1 MVRNLQLA
9 EAVMWIMTKVG
20 FFSVVQKAED
30 VEENALTIR
39 ARVRADL
46 VALKRE
52 YLPEMGPI
60 VAGRGTDYRFR
71 ARVRKDDW
79 AGAMTKIGRDVDYE
93 NFKDEVKRV
102 QGPNRARLYEEVWH
116 VLNGLTL
123 HPVFHHPTFEM
134 MEAGTRRSREKRP
147 IGSARRTLTLEFPKP
162 MTVPRTPRR

>member
-1 MVRNLQLA
+1 MDRNPVVRNLQLA

-60 VAGRGTDYRFR
+60 TEDLQADYRFR
-71 ARVRKDDW
+71 TRAWKTDW
-79 AGAMTKIGRDVDYE
+79 VSAMGKIAQGVDYE
-93 NFKDEVKRV
+93 NFKDEVKRL
-102 QGPNRARLYEEVWH
+102 QGPTRAGLYGKVWQ
-116 VLNGLTL
+116 VLFDLKTERRNSFLPFRQTL
-123 HPVFHHPTFEM
+123 SSSAHS
-134 MEAGTRRSREKRP
+134 GRRRSH
-147 IGSARRTLTLEFPKP
+147 
-162 MTVPRTPRR
+162 